1 MKKIYAAYHKIP
13 EEVEKSSSGAMFVAL
28 SDVILNNN
36 GKIIGG
42 VQLCDK

>member
-42 VQLCDK
+42 GTTM